1 MGTLACQTERGS
13 GSLGTAQGAR
23 PGPVK
28 RPSQALLD
36 GRAVA
41 PASYR
46 ASEYPR
52 SAPADTD
59 LTDCDG
65 CSFAVDAVTGTAIP
79 VAPASSSELSIATRP
94 VRLGSERK
102 EACVTIWD
110 MADNRTFRMR
120 LAISIPQL
128 VGDGRFDPAAFR
140 GSMARA
146 ESLGFKTA

>member
-23 PGPVK
+23 PVQSSARA
-28 RPSQALLD
+28 RPSWTGGLSRRPHIGPLNIHARLPQI
-36 GRAVA
+36 
-41 PASYR
+41 P
-46 ASEYPR
+46 
-52 SAPADTD
+52 D